1 MFVRKTFMQVTS
13 IMCVHRGS
21 VKVNLSLCMQ
31 RVRVNLSLC
40 TQRESEGE
48 PLIVYTEG
56 E

>member
-1 MFVRKTFMQVTS
+1 MFVKKTFMQVTS

-21 VKVNLSLCMQ
+21 VKVNLSLC
-31 RVRVNLSLC
+31 
-40 TQRESEGE
+40 TQREREGEPLIVYAESESE